1 MASTPAFRF
10 SLMGVG
16 RPWHLNVYFHISH
29 PDGTVHSACFPFL
42 YQGLDRYVKKKQLD
56 PLDTYVPLVL
66 EARGVLAGL
75 DGVMGMCRL
84 NCSCWWLPAV
94 YLHSR

>member
-1 MASTPAFRF
+1 MAPQCLF
-10 SLMGVG
+10 
-16 RPWHLNVYFHISH
+16 SH

-75 DGVMGMCRL
+75 DGVMGTCRL